1 MCKITL
7 DPGHGGSDPGGVYG
21 DLIEKDIALTIAI
34 ECEKELLRHGIEVQ
48 MTRDTDKYLGLSQR
62 TTMANNNMSD
72 YFISIHCNVG
82 GGDRGEIV
90 YSIYNGKGLELT
102 NKISS
107 EIMNIGQTQVKT
119 YNMMNK
125 SGRDYLPLIR
135 DTVMDAIIIKCAF
148 IDNEEDN
155 KIISTIENQKKFG
168 KAIAKGIVSQLDIDY
183 KDIEEL
189 TYIN

>member
-21 DLIEKDIALTIAI
+21 DLIEKDITLTIAI

-62 TTMANNNMSD
+62 ATMANNNMSD
-72 YFISIHCNVG
+72 YFVSIHCNVG

-135 DTVMDAIIIKCAF
+135 DTFMDAIIIKCAF

-168 KAIAKGIVSQLDIDY
+168 KAIAEGILSQLDIDY
-183 KDIEEL
+183 KDMEEL
-189 TYIN
+189 TYID

>member
-72 YFISIHCNVG
+72 YFISIHCNIG

-102 NKISS
+102 NKISN

-155 KIISTIENQKKFG
+155 KIVSTIENQKKFG
-168 KAIAKGIVSQLDIDY
+168 KAIAKGILSQLDIDY
-183 KDIEEL
+183 KDMEEL
-189 TYIN
+189 TYTN

>member
-125 SGRDYLPLIR
+125 SRRDYLPLIR

-168 KAIAKGIVSQLDIDY
+168 KAIAKGILSQLDIDY